1 MVNSLLFTIQ
11 LTFISRL
18 KENTTEI
25 SSPLRHWAQEILL
38 GPMNGEICIAG
49 SFSLAAAGEAV
60 GTHCPSLPALP
71 WASGPAL
78 REQQLWTQLA
88 ADVKS
93 RPSVMC
99 VREGPEGPVQRQQS
113 PRGDRQPE
121 RCQRTGSGAV
131 RGRLGPGGAQERRER
146 PGRDTAAAAARA
158 CGGQQCR
165 QQGQEGATRRNGC
178 DK

>member
-38 GPMNGEICIAG
+38 GPMNGGICIAG
-49 SFSLAAAGEAV
+49 SFSSAAAGEAV

-88 ADVKS
+88 ADVESPKCDVCQRGPRKS
-93 RPSVMC
+93 RSATAIT
-99 VREGPEGPVQRQQS
+99 
-113 PRGDRQPE
+113 PRGLSAREVPAHG
-121 RCQRTGSGAV
+121 QRSGA
-131 RGRLGPGGAQERRER
+131 G
-146 PGRDTAAAAARA
+146 AARA
-158 CGGQQCR
+158 GLRSGAAGEAGQGHGCCCGTGLR
-165 QQGQEGATRRNGC
+165 RATMPAAGAGRSDTT
-178 DK
+178 